1 MSSRTSPSSTD
12 DDDLRDM
19 LNAMG
24 QPSPIAPSRNG
35 ADKRTHEAMTA
46 GNSDDDAE
54 PHAAT
59 SPAFAL
65 ANPNI
70 VAAARRCGE
79 RKRLCAEQ
87 VTDVDVF
94 LRDPASLREVKLLTN
109 LFAIG
114 NSLEK
119 IVTATRGYEV
129 SAELKKNIKSY
140 APTVLLSSKINDY
153 KGDVPKKIL
162 LAILKKYRFDIPP
175 GLENIPADWEK
186 IVDVVQ
192 DALTQER
199 SNIKKKIVA
208 SCKLHKSDKTHAP
221 ADKQQNIFNL
231 TARIVK
237 GTKSSRS
244 VLLKFPGSNYWDK
257 VDERLAT
264 IRAEADGD
272 AKKIIKGF
280 RYYLEVDQRKHG
292 VKDYELDE
300 KTVDS
305 FQQEV
310 DDLID
315 AGAIDTATSAHDNNT
330 NNGGGGG
337 GGESGDAGSS

>member
-1 MSSRTSPSSTD
+1 MSSRTSPSSAD

-70 VAAARRCGE
+70 VAAARRYGE
-79 RKRLCAEQ
+79 RKRLRAEQ

-94 LRDPASLREVKLLTN
+94 LKDPASLREVKLLTN

-119 IVTATRGYEV
+119 IVMATRGYEV

-140 APTVLLSSKINDY
+140 APTVLFSSKINDY

-162 LAILKKYRFDIPP
+162 L
-175 GLENIPADWEK
+175 

-192 DALTQER
+192 DALTQEQ

-208 SCKLHKSDKTHAP
+208 SYKLHKSDKAHAP

-244 VLLKFPGSNYWDK
+244 VLLKFPGSDYWDK
-257 VDERLAT
+257 VAERLAT

-280 RYYLEVDQRKHG
+280 RYYLEVDQRKHS
-292 VKDYELDE
+292 VKDYEFDE

-315 AGAIDTATSAHDNNT
+315 AGAIDTATSAHDNDT
-330 NNGGGGG
+330 NNGGG